1 MKKPLLITEIS
12 GNHNGNKKLFLEHIR
27 EAALNGADII
37 KIQTYEPQ
45 DITLK
50 VFDERFRIKK
60 VPGKI
65 SIFGIYIKKHTHHS
79 AGTRKLLIWQRN

>member
-1 MKKPLLITEIS
+1 MGIIINTSIYIVLKKEIKSYEKPLLITEIS

-50 VFDERFRIKK
+50 VFDERFRIK
-60 VPGKI
+60 
-65 SIFGIYIKKHTHHS
+65 
-79 AGTRKLLIWQRN
+79 GT

>member
-1 MKKPLLITEIS
+1 MITEIS

-27 EAALNGADII
+27 EAAKNGADII

-79 AGTRKLLIWQRN
+79 VAQGSF